1 VYYRKLTA
9 IVCMTCVDGSRDSRC
24 VNARV
29 GAEVFVGGIPMN
41 AAEETVCAD
50 CPSSLTVVDVFNA
63 LQANYAFIS
72 GTEHCIRV
80 ANQCVVGVSSY
91 RPLSAFKTWEISDS
105 LTTSGESASTAINPT
120 LNVNFFCTYK
130 IPLD

>member
-1 VYYRKLTA
+1 
-9 IVCMTCVDGSRDSRC
+9 MTCVDGSRDSRC

-72 GTEHCIRV
+72 GTEHCIGV
-80 ANQCVVGVSSY
+80 ANQCVVRWCIV
-91 RPLSAFKTWEISDS
+91 LSAAFKTWEISDS
-105 LTTSGESASTAINPT
+105 LKTSGESASTAINPT